1 MNREE
6 ASAAIHMP
14 GGIPVDLIGYRW
26 GRDTVGESGGA
37 VYRLHGKTNAPDLFL
52 KYGKAALADD
62 ITDEMVRLRWLGGYV
77 PVPAV
82 VHFARTPDEAWL
94 VTTAVPGDTAYQI
107 LEAAP
112 DLRIAV
118 VDAIARFL
126 QRIHAIPTN
135 ECPFTSNHVY
145 RLTRAR
151 ARIDAHLV
159 DESDFDDDRQGWT
172 AEQVW
177 EAIQALL
184 PLVPDPVVTHGD
196 FSLDN
201 LLVRGGEVLGCIDVG
216 RVGIA
221 DRYQD
226 LAIVWNC
233 LEAFGPSLQERFL
246 EQYGILDLDRAKLQF
261 HLMLDELF

>member
-1 MNREE
+1 
-6 ASAAIHMP
+6 
-14 GGIPVDLIGYRW
+14 
-26 GRDTVGESGGA
+26 
-37 VYRLHGKTNAPDLFL
+37 
-52 KYGKAALADD
+52 
-62 ITDEMVRLRWLGGYV
+62 
-77 PVPAV
+77 

-107 LEAAP
+107 LQAAP

-126 QRIHAIPTN
+126 QRIHAIPTS

-151 ARIDAHLV
+151 ARIDANLV
-159 DESDFDDDRQGWT
+159 DENDFDDEREGWT

-177 EAIQALL
+177 EAIQVLL

-226 LAIVWNC
+226 LAIAWNC
-233 LEAFGPSLQERFL
+233 LEEFGPSLQERFL